1 MNVPTVA
8 LTCPQPL
15 SIKGSESAQK
25 DPSYFQVWL
34 CTWRPLWMP
43 SLLQLAS
50 DGLGKHHTVHIFVV
64 KNTSLFSVLDSK
76 RAAIF
81 TEIFSTKNTSKI
93 SSFHSGIYW
102 FEKQKILKFK
112 GVKIL
117 DFSVKLNFADFFSTK
132 NSSKNSCPFTGRKS
146 NTGKSSIFHH
156 KYVYSVQA
164 GFKMWKCSWIPMI
177 RYLFATKSKTLKS
190 DFKAILHSS
199 CFQ

>member
-1 MNVPTVA
+1 MLPPWVLFGFWWHNELMNVPTVA

-15 SIKGSESAQK
+15 SIKSSESAQK

-156 KYVYSVQA
+156 KYVYSVA
-164 GFKMWKCSWIPMI
+164 N
-177 RYLFATKSKTLKS
+177 
-190 DFKAILHSS
+190 DS
-199 CFQ
+199 C